1 MYLFPRGRV
10 RRSVPCFLLR
20 KIFVCPL
27 FLPPFFTLY
36 HISRLQSRKK
46 AVPDIRE
53 LLRLRKGQG
62 LLVILIVDAV
72 VLLVLIVAV
81 VLLILIVLVV
91 LIILLVLVAAVVL
104 LVLVIV
110 LIAHFF
116 RSPFIFSPYILI
128 LRSQIIHNA

>member
-1 MYLFPRGRV
+1 MLFRSLDYITFSVSNQEKKQSPSV
-10 RRSVPCFLLR
+10 RRLLR
-20 KIFVCPL
+20 
-27 FLPPFFTLY
+27 
-36 HISRLQSRKK
+36 SRK
-46 AVPDIRE
+46 E
-53 LLRLRKGQG
+53 QG
-62 LLVILIVDAV
+62 LLVILIVAAAV
-72 VLLVLIVAV
+72 VLLVLIAAV